1 LRRAAPAPIL
11 RPTPKPPNNAQE
23 FSMRGLRLSLAA
35 AATIAIVAVVGV
47 RIAGERAD
55 GATESAGPPPMMAMP
70 VPVVS
75 IVKKTLPIYLEY
87 PGRIESI
94 RSIALQ
100 ARASGYIES
109 QLAPDGADVKTGDLL
124 YQIDPRD
131 LQAAFDLAAA
141 QAERDQAS
149 LEYAKASFGR
159 GEELV
164 KSGFV
169 TKDAYDQRASTMHQA
184 EAALVADRAAIET
197 AKLNL
202 SYAEITAPF
211 SGRLG
216 RNQAAK
222 GALVGPA
229 SGPLNTLVQLDPIYV
244 TFNPSESDLVEI
256 THARASG
263 EIAAEVSLADT
274 PNSVHKGELTFLD
287 NVVDK
292 ATGTIAA
299 RVTIANPDFTLLPGQ
314 YVRVRLHIRDEP
326 DAFMA
331 PQTAL
336 GSNQMGKFVYVVGAG
351 DKAELR
357 LLTLG
362 PMDGDL
368 VSVTKGLSEGDRV
381 IVGNLQ
387 KIGPGSPVKPLP
399 QQEQKPNR

>member
-1 LRRAAPAPIL
+1 MRAL
-11 RPTPKPPNNAQE
+11 K
-23 FSMRGLRLSLAA
+23 LALTSVA
-35 AATIAIVAVVGV
+35 AIGVVAVVGV
-47 RIAGERAD
+47 QIAGHYFG
-55 GATESAGPPPMMAMP
+55 GASAVASAPAGGMMAMP

-75 IVKKTLPIYLEY
+75 VVKKTLPIYLDY

-109 QLAPDGADVKTGDLL
+109 QLAPDGADVKSGDLL

-131 LQAAFDLAAA
+131 LHAALDLAAA
-141 QAERDQAS
+141 QAQRDQAS
-149 LEYAKASFGR
+149 LEYARANFGR

-169 TKDAYDQRASTMHQA
+169 TKDAYDQRASSMHQA

-229 SGPLNTLVQLDPIYV
+229 SGALNTLVQLDPIYV
-244 TFNPSESDLVEI
+244 AFNPSESDLVEI
-256 THARASG
+256 TGARAAG
-263 EIAAEVSLADT
+263 QIDAEISLADK
-274 PNSVHKGELTFLD
+274 PDAIRKGELTFLD
-287 NVVDK
+287 NTVDK

-299 RVTIANPDFTLLPGQ
+299 RVTIANPDFALLPGQ

-326 DAFMA
+326 DAVMA

-368 VSVTKGLSEGDRV
+368 VSVVKGLSVGERI

-399 QQEQKPNR
+399 AEQKPNP

>member
-1 LRRAAPAPIL
+1 
-11 RPTPKPPNNAQE
+11 
-23 FSMRGLRLSLAA
+23 MRVLRLSLAA
-35 AATIAIVAVVGV
+35 VATIAIVAVVGV

-55 GATESAGPPPMMAMP
+55 GATESAARPAMMAMP

-75 IVKKTLPIYLEY
+75 VVKKTLPIYLEY

-131 LQAAFDLAAA
+131 LHAALDLATA
-141 QAERDQAS
+141 QAQRDEAS
-149 LEYAKASFGR
+149 LEYAKANFGR

-169 TKDAYDQRASTMHQA
+169 TKDAYDQRASAMHQA

-216 RNQAAK
+216 RNQAPR

-256 THARASG
+256 TKARAAG
-263 EIAAEVSLADT
+263 QIDAEISLADQSD
-274 PNSVHKGELTFLD
+274 SVYKGELTFLD

-299 RVTIANPDFTLLPGQ
+299 RVTIANPGFTLLPGQ

-336 GSNQMGKFVYVVGAG
+336 GSSQMGKFVYVVGAG
-351 DKAELR
+351 DKAERR

-399 QQEQKPNR
+399 QEQKPNP

>member
-1 LRRAAPAPIL
+1 MRIL
-11 RPTPKPPNNAQE
+11 KLA
-23 FSMRGLRLSLAA
+23 LASLAA
-35 AATIAIVAVVGV
+35 LGVAAVAGV
-47 RIAGERAD
+47 QIAGHYF
-55 GATESAGPPPMMAMP
+55 GAASAVASAPAGGMLAMP

-75 IVKKTLPIYLEY
+75 VVKKTLPIYLDY

-100 ARASGYIES
+100 ARVSGYIDA
-109 QLAPDGADVKTGDLL
+109 QPAADGADVKSGDLL

-131 LQAAFDLAAA
+131 LQAALDQANA
-141 QAERDQAS
+141 QAQRDQAS
-149 LEYAKASFGR
+149 LEYARANFGR

-169 TKDAYDQRASTMHQA
+169 TKDAYDQRASAMHQA
-184 EAALVADRAAIET
+184 EAALVLDHAAIEA

-202 SYAEITAPF
+202 GYTEIRAPF
-211 SGRLG
+211 AGRLG

-229 SGPLNTLVQLDPIYV
+229 TGALNTLVELDPIYV
-244 TFNPSESDLVEI
+244 AFNPSESDL
-256 THARASG
+256 A
-263 EIAAEVSLADT
+263 EIAAARAAGKVDAEISLAGKPDA
-274 PNSVHKGELTFLD
+274 VRKGELTFLD
-287 NVVDK
+287 NIVDK

-299 RVTIANPDFTLLPGQ
+299 RVTIANPDFALLPGQ

-368 VSVTKGLSEGDRV
+368 VSVVKGLSEGERV

-387 KIGPGSPVKPLP
+387 KIGPGSPVQPLP
-399 QQEQKPNR
+399 QEQNLNP

>member
-1 LRRAAPAPIL
+1 MIARS
-11 RPTPKPPNNAQE
+11 
-23 FSMRGLRLSLAA
+23 FSMRAFKISLAA
-35 AATIAIVAVVGV
+35 LATIGVVAVIGV
-47 RIAGERAD
+47 RVAGDRAD
-55 GATESAGPPPMMAMP
+55 GATESASAPTMMAMP
-70 VPVVS
+70 VPVVPV
-75 IVKKTLPIYLEY
+75 IKKTLPIYLDY

-131 LQAAFDLAAA
+131 LHAAFDLATA

-149 LEYAKASFGR
+149 LEYARANFGR

-164 KSGFV
+164 KSGYV
-169 TKDAYDQRASTMHQA
+169 TKDAYDQRASAMHQA

-222 GALVGPA
+222 GSLVG
-229 SGPLNTLVQLDPIYV
+229 STTGPLNTLVQLDPIYV
-244 TFNPSESDLVEI
+244 SFNPSESELADI
-256 THARASG
+256 MTARASG
-263 EIAAEVSLADT
+263 EVGAEISLAGK
-274 PNSVHKGELTFLD
+274 PGAIHKGELTFLD
-287 NVVDK
+287 NTVDK

-299 RVTIANPDFTLLPGQ
+299 RVTIANPDFALLPGQ
-314 YVRVRLHIRDEP
+314 YVSVRLHIRDEP
-326 DAFMA
+326 DALMA
-331 PQTAL
+331 PMAAL
-336 GSNQMGKFVYVVGAG
+336 GSSQTGKFVYVVGEG
-351 DKAELR
+351 ERAEQR
-357 LLTLG
+357 PLTLG
-362 PMDGDL
+362 ATDGEF
-368 VSVTKGLSEGDRV
+368 VSVVKGLKEGERV

-399 QQEQKPNR
+399 QEQKPIP

>member
-1 LRRAAPAPIL
+1 MRILKLALASLVALGVAAVAGVQIAGHYFGGASAVASAPA
-11 RPTPKPPNNAQE
+11 
-23 FSMRGLRLSLAA
+23 G
-35 AATIAIVAVVGV
+35 G
-47 RIAGERAD
+47 
-55 GATESAGPPPMMAMP
+55 MMAMP

-75 IVKKTLPIYLEY
+75 VIKKTLPIYLDY

-100 ARASGYIES
+100 ARVSGYIDA
-109 QLAPDGADVKTGDLL
+109 QPAADGADVKSGDLL

-131 LQAAFDLAAA
+131 LQAALDQANA
-141 QAERDQAS
+141 QAQRDQAS
-149 LEYAKASFGR
+149 LEYARANFGR

-169 TKDAYDQRASTMHQA
+169 TKDAYDQRASAMHQA
-184 EAALVADRAAIET
+184 EAALVLDHAAIEA

-202 SYAEITAPF
+202 GYTGIRAPF
-211 SGRLG
+211 AGRLG

-229 SGPLNTLVQLDPIYV
+229 TGALNTLVELDPIYV
-244 TFNPSESDLVEI
+244 AFNPSESDLVEI
-256 THARASG
+256 AAARAAG
-263 EIAAEVSLADT
+263 KVDAEIALAGKPDA
-274 PNSVHKGELTFLD
+274 VRKGELTFID
-287 NVVDK
+287 NIIDK
-292 ATGTIAA
+292 GTGTIAA
-299 RVTIANPDFTLLPGQ
+299 RVTIANPDFALLPGQ
-314 YVRVRLHIRDEP
+314 YVRVRLHIRDEL

-362 PMDGDL
+362 PMDGEL
-368 VSVTKGLSEGDRV
+368 VSVVRGLSEGERI

-387 KIGPGSPVKPLP
+387 KIGPGSPVQPLP
-399 QQEQKPNR
+399 QEQNRHH

>member
-1 LRRAAPAPIL
+1 MRAFKI
-11 RPTPKPPNNAQE
+11 
-23 FSMRGLRLSLAA
+23 SLAA
-35 AATIAIVAVVGV
+35 LATIGVVAVIGV
-47 RIAGERAD
+47 RVAGDRAD
-55 GATESAGPPPMMAMP
+55 GATESASAPTMMAMP
-70 VPVVS
+70 VPVVPV
-75 IVKKTLPIYLEY
+75 IKKTLPIYLDY

-131 LQAAFDLAAA
+131 LHAAFDLATA

-149 LEYAKASFGR
+149 LEYARANFGR

-164 KSGFV
+164 KSGYV
-169 TKDAYDQRASTMHQA
+169 TKDAYDQRASAMHQA

-222 GALVGPA
+222 GSLVG
-229 SGPLNTLVQLDPIYV
+229 STTGPLNTLVQLDPIYV
-244 TFNPSESDLVEI
+244 SFNPSESELADI
-256 THARASG
+256 MTARASG
-263 EIAAEVSLADT
+263 EVGAEISLAGK
-274 PNSVHKGELTFLD
+274 PGAIHKGELTFLD
-287 NVVDK
+287 NTVDK

-299 RVTIANPDFTLLPGQ
+299 RVTIANPDFALLPGQ

-326 DAFMA
+326 DALMA
-331 PQTAL
+331 PMAAL
-336 GSNQMGKFVYVVGAG
+336 GSSQTGKFVYVVGEG
-351 DKAELR
+351 ERAEQR
-357 LLTLG
+357 PLTLG
-362 PMDGDL
+362 ATDGEF
-368 VSVTKGLSEGDRV
+368 VSVVKGLKEGERV

-399 QQEQKPNR
+399 QEQKPTP

>member
-1 LRRAAPAPIL
+1 MIARSL
-11 RPTPKPPNNAQE
+11 
-23 FSMRGLRLSLAA
+23 SMRLKISLAA
-35 AATIAIVAVVGV
+35 LATIGIVAFVGF
-47 RIAGERAD
+47 RIAGDRAD
-55 GATESAGPPPMMAMP
+55 GATESAAAPAMMAIP
-70 VPVVS
+70 VPVVPV
-75 IVKKTLPIYLEY
+75 VKKTLPIYLEY

-100 ARASGYIES
+100 ARVSGYIES
-109 QLAPDGADVKTGDLL
+109 QLAPDGADVKSGDLL

-131 LQAAFDLAAA
+131 LHAALDQATA
-141 QAERDQAS
+141 QAQRDQAS

-169 TKDAYDQRASTMHQA
+169 TKDAYDQRASSMHQA
-184 EAALVADRAAIET
+184 EAALVLDHAAIEA

-202 SYAEITAPF
+202 GYTEITAPF
-211 SGRLG
+211 AGRLG

-229 SGPLNTLVQLDPIYV
+229 TGALNTLIELDPIYV
-244 TFNPSESDLVEI
+244 AFNPSESDLADI
-256 THARASG
+256 ATARAAG
-263 EIAAEVSLADT
+263 KVDAEI
-274 PNSVHKGELTFLD
+274 SVAGKPDAIRKGELTFLD
-287 NVVDK
+287 NTVDK

-299 RVTIANPDFTLLPGQ
+299 RVTIANPDFALLPGQ
-314 YVRVRLHIRDEP
+314 YVRVRLHIGDDP

-362 PMDGDL
+362 PIDGDF
-368 VSVTKGLSEGDRV
+368 VSVTKGLTEGERV

-387 KIGPGSPVKPLP
+387 KIGPGSPIKPLP
-399 QQEQKPNR
+399 QEKMRSP

>member
-1 LRRAAPAPIL
+1 
-11 RPTPKPPNNAQE
+11 
-23 FSMRGLRLSLAA
+23 
-35 AATIAIVAVVGV
+35 
-47 RIAGERAD
+47 
-55 GATESAGPPPMMAMP
+55 MMAMP
-70 VPVVS
+70 VPVVPV
-75 IVKKTLPIYLEY
+75 VKKTLPIYLDY

-94 RSIALQ
+94 RSITLQ

-131 LQAAFDLAAA
+131 LHAAFDLATA
-141 QAERDQAS
+141 QAQRDQAS
-149 LEYAKASFGR
+149 LEYARANFGR

-169 TKDAYDQRASTMHQA
+169 TKDAYDQRASAMHQA

-229 SGPLNTLVQLDPIYV
+229 SGPLNTLIQLDPIYV
-244 TFNPSESDLVEI
+244 AFNPSESDLVEI
-256 THARASG
+256 TTARAAG
-263 EIAAEVSLADT
+263 EVDAEISLAGTDT
-274 PNSVHKGELTFLD
+274 IRKGELTFLD
-287 NVVDK
+287 NTVDK

-299 RVTIANPDFTLLPGQ
+299 RVTIANPDFALLPGQ

-351 DKAELR
+351 DKAEMR

-362 PMDGDL
+362 PMDGEL
-368 VSVTKGLSEGDRV
+368 VSVTKGLSEGERV

-387 KIGPGSPVKPLP
+387 KIGPGSPVKPLSA
-399 QQEQKPNR
+399 EQKPNP

>member
-1 LRRAAPAPIL
+1 L
-11 RPTPKPPNNAQE
+11 RPAPKPPNNAEE
-23 FSMRGLRLSLAA
+23 FSMRVLRLSLAA
-35 AATIAIVAVVGV
+35 LATIAIVAVVGV

-55 GATESAGPPPMMAMP
+55 GATESAGPPAMMAMP

-75 IVKKTLPIYLEY
+75 VVKKTLPIYLEY

-131 LQAAFDLAAA
+131 LHAALDLATA
-141 QAERDQAS
+141 QAQRDQAS
-149 LEYAKASFGR
+149 LEYAKANFGR

-169 TKDAYDQRASTMHQA
+169 TKDAYDQRASAMHQA
-184 EAALVADRAAIET
+184 EAALVADRASIDA

-216 RNQAAK
+216 RNQAAR

-256 THARASG
+256 THARAAG
-263 EIAAEVSLADT
+263 EIDAEVSLADT
-274 PNSVHKGELTFLD
+274 SDSVHKGELTFLD

-351 DKAELR
+351 DKAEQR

-362 PMDGDL
+362 PVDGDL
-368 VSVTKGLSEGDRV
+368 VSVTKGLSAGDRV

-387 KIGPGSPVKPLP
+387 KIAPGSPVKPLP
-399 QQEQKPNR
+399 QEQKPNP

>member
-1 LRRAAPAPIL
+1 MGILKLALASLVALGVAAVAGVQIAGHYFGGASAVASAPA
-11 RPTPKPPNNAQE
+11 
-23 FSMRGLRLSLAA
+23 
-35 AATIAIVAVVGV
+35 
-47 RIAGERAD
+47 
-55 GATESAGPPPMMAMP
+55 GAMMAMP

-75 IVKKTLPIYLEY
+75 VVKKTLPIYLDY

-100 ARASGYIES
+100 ARVSGYIDA
-109 QLAPDGADVKTGDLL
+109 QPAADGADVKSGDLL

-131 LQAAFDLAAA
+131 LQAALGQANA
-141 QAERDQAS
+141 QAQRDQAS
-149 LEYAKASFGR
+149 LEYARANFGR

-169 TKDAYDQRASTMHQA
+169 TKDAYDQRASAMHQA
-184 EAALVADRAAIET
+184 EAALVLDHAAIEA

-202 SYAEITAPF
+202 GYTEIRAPF
-211 SGRLG
+211 AGRLG

-229 SGPLNTLVQLDPIYV
+229 TGALNTLVELDPIYV
-244 TFNPSESDLVEI
+244 AFNPSESDL
-256 THARASG
+256 A
-263 EIAAEVSLADT
+263 EIAAARSAGKVDAEISLASKPDA
-274 PNSVHKGELTFLD
+274 VRKGELTFLD
-287 NVVDK
+287 NIVDK

-299 RVTIANPDFTLLPGQ
+299 RVTIANPDFGLLPGQ

-326 DAFMA
+326 DTFMA

-362 PMDGDL
+362 PIDGEL
-368 VSVTKGLSEGDRV
+368 VTVVKGLSEGERI

-387 KIGPGSPVKPLP
+387 KIGPGSPVQPLP
-399 QQEQKPNR
+399 QKQNQNP